1 MAKRRSQ
8 LLDILYSS
16 GPAVAVLKSAAKQRD
31 RGLANDLRYPFLSIV
46 GQTEMKIALLLALI
60 NRAIG
65 GVLLVGARGTAKTTA
80 VRGLVDLMPI
90 IERSTC
96 EYGCEPEDVYNYG
109 MDGVCSECAHKLGM
123 GDPITA
129 PEPMRLV
136 ELPLNARIEDVVGG
150 INERVALE
158 QHKVLLER
166 GILAQADQNLLYIDE
181 VNLLNGM
188 IIDAILDAAAQGQY
202 TVRRGPMSAT
212 YRSRLTL
219 VGSMNPEEG
228 LLRPQIQDRFGLRV
242 MVRGISN
249 VEERM
254 EIYRRSVAYKN
265 KPYKFV
271 SEWLAETDAAL
282 TEVSEAKKRLSKVTF
297 GKDVEKE
304 GIRWIEEL
312 KIDSHRAEMT
322 LFEAGRALAAADGR
336 LEVTLD
342 DLRTVAPLALRQRQT
357 EIAVEYFETQEKED
371 KKINSIIAD
380 SQPARKTKKR
390 RTKKSNRSPKARSA
404 ASKTPPANGQP
415 QKNNTS
421 SNKKTTKSGDESQI
435 IQNTSQ

>member
-1 MAKRRSQ
+1 MAKRKSQ

-16 GPAVAVLKSAAKQRD
+16 GPAVAVLNAAKRHAD
-31 RGLANDLRYPFLSIV
+31 RGQASNLRYPYLAIV
-46 GQTEMKIALLLALI
+46 GQTEMKIALMLALI
-60 NRAIG
+60 NRAVG

-80 VRGLVDLMPI
+80 VRGLVDLMPVV
-90 IERSTC
+90 ERSTC
-96 EYGCEPEDVYNYG
+96 EYGCEPEDLYLYG
-109 MDGVCSECAHKLGM
+109 MQGVCKSCATKLGM

-129 PEPMRLV
+129 PESMKLV
-136 ELPLNARIEDVVGG
+136 ELPLNARLEDVVGG

-158 QHKVLLER
+158 QNKVLLER
-166 GILAQADQNLLYIDE
+166 GILAQADQNMLYIDE
-181 VNLLNGM
+181 VNLLDRT

-242 MVRGISN
+242 LVRG
-249 VEERM
+249 VTEAKERL
-254 EIYRRSVAYKN
+254 EIYRRAVAYNN

-271 SEWLAETDAAL
+271 MDWTAETEAAQAEVAAARALLPKVKL
-282 TEVSEAKKRLSKVTF
+282 TPQ
-297 GKDVEKE
+297 VESA
-304 GIRWIEEL
+304 GLAWIQQL

-342 DLRTVAPLALRQRQT
+342 DLRMVAPLALRQRQT
-357 EIAVEYFETQEKED
+357 EIASDYFKSQEKED
-371 KKINSIIAD
+371 
-380 SQPARKTKKR
+380 ARIRKVVSARLTPRKR
-390 RTKKSNRSPKARSA
+390 HA
-404 ASKTPPANGQP
+404 APPANP
-415 QKNNTS
+415 AEPVEPAAPS
-421 SNKKTTKSGDESQI
+421 SSEPPVSKAAAS
-435 IQNTSQ
+435 

>member
-1 MAKRRSQ
+1 MSKRRSQ

-16 GPAVAVLKSAAKQRD
+16 GPAAAVIRSATKHYD
-31 RGLANDLRYPFLSIV
+31 RGQASRLRYPFLAIV

-60 NRAIG
+60 NRQVG

-80 VRGLVDLMPI
+80 VRGLVGLMPTV
-90 IERSTC
+90 ERSTC
-96 EYGCEPEDVYNYG
+96 EYGCEPEDVYLYG
-109 MDGVCSECAHKLGM
+109 MGGVCKTCATKLGM
-123 GDPITA
+123 GDPITTS
-129 PEPMRLV
+129 EPMRLV
-136 ELPLNARIEDVVGG
+136 ELPLNTRLEDVVGG

-158 QHKVLLER
+158 QQKVMLER

-181 VNLLNGM
+181 VNLLSGT

-202 TVRRGPMSAT
+202 TVRRGPMSTT

-242 MVRGISN
+242 LVRGVTEIK
-249 VEERM
+249 ERM
-254 EIYRRSVAYKN
+254 EIYRRAVAYKN

-271 SEWLAETDAAL
+271 SDWEAETESAME
-282 TEVSEAKKRLSKVTF
+282 EVSEARKRLPKVQLSAA
-297 GKDVEKE
+297 VEEKALS
-304 GIRWIEEL
+304 WIQRL

-336 LEVTLD
+336 LDVTLE

-357 EIAVEYFETQEKED
+357 DIASSYFAEQEKED
-371 KKINSIIAD
+371 RRIQEVIGND
-380 SQPARKTKKR
+380 SNTSRGKRK
-390 RTKKSNRSPKARSA
+390 RSGKSA
-404 ASKTPPANGQP
+404 AKSTNSDKSATADPAASETAVVVEEG
-415 QKNNTS
+415 
-421 SNKKTTKSGDESQI
+421 
-435 IQNTSQ
+435 